1 MKNFRGTL
9 PKAVLVMV
17 AIMVIGIPNM
27 KVYSSVGSYNSSSLA
42 LTANDTYAQKSSPNE
57 LASRDGAFPAIL
69 AVAAGVGLAVVF
81 AVGVIDGWNSVS
93 AQIAYNELS
102 VTHDA
107 NDFSKFDN

>member
-1 MKNFRGTL
+1 MKKYRGTL
-9 PKAVLVMV
+9 PKAIIVIV

-27 KVYSSVGSYNSSSLA
+27 KVYSSVGSYNSSSMA
-42 LTANDTYAQKSSPNE
+42 LTANKSYRPTE
-57 LASRDGAFPAIL
+57 LASRDAALPAVL
-69 AVAAGVGLAVVF
+69 AAVGLAVVF

-93 AQIAYNELS
+93 AIAYSELS